1 MSISASTHFPKGAE
15 LESDWFVVD
24 AKDKVLGRLAT
35 RVAAVLRGKHKPTFT
50 PFLDTGDHV
59 IVLNARHVHVTG
71 KKETDKEFHR
81 HTGYLGNMRTVNVSR
96 LREKH
101 PARLVEDAVRGML
114 PKNRLGRAMFRKL
127 RVYADGDHPHQG
139 QKPKPLPVK

>member
-1 MSISASTHFPKGAE
+1 MSISASTHFPKAAE
-15 LESDWFVVD
+15 RESAWFVVD
-24 AKDKVLGRLAT
+24 AKDQVLGKLAT
-35 RVAAVLRGKHKPTFT
+35 RIASVLRGKHKPTFT
-50 PFLDTGDHV
+50 PFMDTGDHV

-71 KKETDKEFHR
+71 KKETDKQFHR
-81 HTGYLGNMRTVNVSR
+81 HTGYLGNMRTVNVSE
-96 LREKH
+96 LRQKH

-139 QKPKPLPVK
+139 QKPAPLPVK